1 VSSEKMSDVTRR
13 ELLEVLEALMTEHPD
28 WRIGQLVANIAF
40 LACQTNS
47 AIWDVENE
55 QFLQAA
61 RQHLQ
66 RMAERSKAKAETK
79 ELTEA
84 MRRKV
89 AA

>member
-1 VSSEKMSDVTRR
+1 MSSEKMSDMTRR
-13 ELLEVLEALMTEHPD
+13 ELLEVLDALMTEHPD
-28 WRIGQLVANIAF
+28 WRIGQLVANISF

-47 AIWDVENE
+47 ATWDVENE

-66 RMAERSKAKAETK
+66 RMAERRKASANLK

-84 MRRKV
+84 TRQKV